1 MRTIMVRYKTKPE
14 RADENERLIRKVFEE
29 LRENS
34 PAGIRYASFKLAD
47 GQSFVHI
54 ATIDAADGGNPLT
67 RSEAFKSFTAGV
79 MDRCEEP
86 PVTTELSEVVG
97 SYRFFV

>member
-1 MRTIMVRYKTKPE
+1 MVRYKTKPE

-54 ATIDAADGGNPLT
+54 ATIDTADGGNPLT
-67 RSEAFKSFTAGV
+67 QTSAFKSFLAGV
-79 MDRCEEP
+79 LDRCEEP
-86 PVTTELSEVVG
+86 PVTAELSEIG
-97 SYRFFV
+97 SYRFFG